1 MSPLPPPL
9 FEFEDDLVPVTVCI
23 TPAQA
28 VRLELLIAH
37 YRERH
42 SSADDSDVI
51 DAIFIAG
58 LEAAELRLS

>member
-1 MSPLPPPL
+1 MSLPPAL
-9 FEFEDDLVPVTVCI
+9 VEQDDSLVPVTVCI
-23 TPAQA
+23 TPLQA
-28 VRLELLIAH
+28 IRLELVVAK

-42 SSADDSDVI
+42 PSADDSNVV

>member
-9 FEFEDDLVPVTVCI
+9 FEQEDDLVPVTVCI

-28 VRLELLIAH
+28 VRLELLLAKF
-37 YRERH
+37 RERNPT
-42 SSADDSDVI
+42 ADDSDVV
-51 DAIFIAG
+51 DAVFIAG